1 MKKVCIGCGR
11 NRKIGKFGKQSRM
24 PDGKNP
30 YCRECMRE
38 YTARYKASPKGSRI
52 QKKSVKK
59 YKRKNK
65 KEIKEYNHQYYLD
78 NKDRIIYNKICR
90 ETTECVN
97 IFDDEPKKEEV
108 KKINKGRQLYT
119 IVINPKRKEH
129 DRVL

>member
-24 PDGKNP
+24 SDGKNP

-78 NKDRIIYNKICR
+78 NKDRIEYNKKCR
-90 ETTECVN
+90 ENLEYSLKERELLFSNDKITN
-97 IFDDEPKKEEV
+97 KKN
-108 KKINKGRQLYT
+108 INKNVE
-119 IVINPKRKEH
+119 IIINPRRKQ
-129 DRVL
+129 